1 MAYVPTEDGET
12 RITAEEHGVDS
23 DSGQNMAEDGI
34 TEEEIVVKD
43 GVATSRFVRQ
53 ATKKSDAADHGPCN
67 SCGAPLSA
75 IRINVDGRTLLMES
89 CDGCDTRRWQL
100 AGERIDLQEALNQV
114 GEHAGRRRS
123 DA

>member
-1 MAYVPTEDGET
+1 MAQD
-12 RITAEEHGVDS
+12 AMS
-23 DSGQNMAEDGI
+23 DQ
-34 TEEEIVVKD
+34 EIVVED
-43 GVATSRFVRQ
+43 GVATSR
-53 ATKKSDAADHGPCN
+53 TKSQKSGQSKGVPDGKPCEACN
-67 SCGAPLSA
+67 APLSA

-100 AGERIDLQEALNQV
+100 AGEQIDLQEALNQV